1 MTGHLAERLDA
12 FVDEELDAADR
23 REAERHLA
31 SCAVCTQRVASR
43 RALSAALT
51 TSLPRFRAPE
61 SLRLLAPSLAPS
73 PARMPLSRR
82 WPALAAAVGL
92 IAVAGVGGYGIGRRQ
107 ADANGVREA
116 VVSSHVRSLLASHL
130 TDVASSDRHTVK
142 PWFTGVL
149 DFAPTVVDLAPQGFP
164 LLGGRLDYI
173 AGRRVPALV
182 YGRNRH
188 VINLVQWP
196 TTRAD
201 APIDSAVDNGYNILH
216 WVAHGTEY
224 WMISDLNDAEL
235 RQCARLIR
243 DAPSG

>member
-1 MTGHLAERLDA
+1 MMGHLAERLDA
-12 FVDEELDAADR
+12 FVDEELDALDR
-23 REAERHLA
+23 REAELHLA

-43 RALSAALT
+43 RALSAALA

-61 SLRLLAPSLAPS
+61 SVRTPGRPPLRRL
-73 PARMPLSRR
+73 
-82 WPALAAAVGL
+82 WPQLAAAGAL
-92 IAVAGVGGYGIGRRQ
+92 IAAAGIGGYGIGRQ
-107 ADANGVREA
+107 QTDAGGMREA
-116 VVSSHVRSLLASHL
+116 VVSSHVRSLLATHL

-149 DFAPTVVDLAPQGFP
+149 DFAPTVVDLSAQGFP

-188 VINLVQWP
+188 VINLFQWP

-201 APIDSAVDNGYNILH
+201 APVASSVENGYNILH
-216 WVAHGTEY
+216 WVAYHTEY

-235 RQCARLIR
+235 RQCASLIQ